1 MTVKEFATSLAGSLI
16 DRDIN
21 RDDAVNH
28 VLKITKTLT
37 EDDLKEITEYTSE
50 EDFTE
55 LSDSLAAYI
64 KKKKSLAE
72 CFTAVKET
80 ATAEE
85 GSESGLSVPEY
96 DEEDITAFTS
106 GNDFSDTREV
116 AADDEVQEIIL
127 GDDSAIMEKT
137 KLTAKAKVIFWAV
150 AVLSL
155 PLTAVAAALL
165 LGLFVLTVVTVCA
178 FIVLT
183 FALVLVEVAG
193 GGVCFFVGLIYGI
206 VKIVGGMPGT
216 GLFEMGVG
224 FVCLGITLVLSYLT
238 YAFAT
243 KTLPYILKEVLAFW
257 GTVVRRVGLLIG
269 KFREECNRL

>member
-16 DRDIN
+16 DRDIT

-37 EDDLKEITEYTSE
+37 EDDLREITEYTSE
-50 EDFTE
+50 EDFAE

-72 CFTAVKET
+72 CFTAVEET
-80 ATAEE
+80 ATAAE
-85 GSESGLSVPEY
+85 GSESGLAVPEEVEEDVSVPAEQ
-96 DEEDITAFTS
+96 
-106 GNDFSDTREV
+106 NLNDTREIS
-116 AADDEVQEIIL
+116 ADDEPQEIIL

-137 KLTAKAKVIFWAV
+137 VLTAKAKLIFWAV

-165 LGLFVLTVVTVCA
+165 SGLFVLSVVTVCA
-178 FIVLT
+178 FIVLA
-183 FALVLVEVAG
+183 FALVLVEIAG

-216 GLFEMGVG
+216 GLFEMGIG